1 MDHGQT
7 KVTAKLARY
16 FIIDLGT
23 FIDFEQNKIRD
34 RIGRI
39 FGINWM
45 ESTNFAELHDQIPI

>member
-23 FIDFEQNKIRD
+23 FIDFEQNKIRIST
-34 RIGRI
+34 RQ
-39 FGINWM
+39 NW
-45 ESTNFAELHDQIPI
+45 TDIWDKLDGVD